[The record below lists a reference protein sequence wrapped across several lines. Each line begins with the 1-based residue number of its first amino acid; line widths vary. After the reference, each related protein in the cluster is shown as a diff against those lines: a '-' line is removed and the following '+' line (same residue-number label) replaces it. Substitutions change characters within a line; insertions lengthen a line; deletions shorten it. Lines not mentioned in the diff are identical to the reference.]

1 MKNKNCL
8 ETSLTAQN
16 QYTNNGL
23 GEEIIG
29 SWSLLNKSAGIIL
42 PTCRQL
48 AMPIFLQYDYVPRA
62 WSACYKRH
70 VDIILLN
77 ASKCDSYEWRW
88 LGPPRPCYAVWLG
101 LLKPHVDYSTRVG
114 SPVKKKKKNA
124 LASCCLYAL
133 LLSCPLCYLPAL
145 HCQEALACAGIVLP
159 LNAFE
164 YKKVSHAD
172 QMPRPHGAIRWEKR
186 MAQTSIKLVIASLD
200 GQGSAQRSAFCRQT
214 SSTWQTMPCK

>member
-114 SPVKKKKKNA
+114 SPVKKKKKKRVSIMLPICSFTVLSAMLLAGATLPRSSGLRWHRLAIKRVRIQEGQPRWSNA
-124 LASCCLYAL
+124 
-133 LLSCPLCYLPAL
+133 
-145 HCQEALACAGIVLP
+145 
-159 LNAFE
+159 
-164 YKKVSHAD
+164 
-172 QMPRPHGAIRWEKR
+172 
-186 MAQTSIKLVIASLD
+186 
-200 GQGSAQRSAFCRQT
+200 
-214 SSTWQTMPCK
+214 